1 MKKIIQLP
9 SVLFITCFISFSLS
23 ASEEIIKGRKQLFKK
38 NYQTAKAVSAAIK
51 SGDYEKAQDYL
62 KEVSE
67 NFKKLLDYFPEDSQ
81 TGFDTEALP
90 AIWQNADEFITYMQ
104 NASTNALMLAKKL
117 EEDAPDIMTL
127 EKQLLWDSCSTCH
140 KRFRLKK

>member
-1 MKKIIQLP
+1 MLLKKLLREE
-9 SVLFITCFISFSLS
+9 SNSL
-23 ASEEIIKGRKQLFKK
+23 KK
-38 NYQTAKAVSAAIK
+38 NYQTAKAVSASIK